1 MDEKRKQI
9 YDAIGAI
16 QYLKISEAIRKTLL
30 TTPPQIIYN
39 VTNNKRVL
47 QNKKLIETL
56 FPNVKIM
63 TEQEWLVF
71 AFSKLKPE
79 DQKKVSEKIRKQII
93 G

>member
-9 YDAIGAI
+9 YDAIGVV
-16 QYLKISEAIRKTLL
+16 QYLKINEAIKKTLL

-56 FPNVKIM
+56 YPNIKIM
-63 TEQEWLVF
+63 TEKEWIIF
-71 AFSKLKPE
+71 AFNKLKPE
-79 DQKKVSEKIRKQII
+79 DQEKVREKIRKQIN